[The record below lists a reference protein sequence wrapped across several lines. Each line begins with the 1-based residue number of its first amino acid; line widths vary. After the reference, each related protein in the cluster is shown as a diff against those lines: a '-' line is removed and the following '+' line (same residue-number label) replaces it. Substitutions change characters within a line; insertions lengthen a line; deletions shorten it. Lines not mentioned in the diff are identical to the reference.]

1 MPAISA
7 IISAVLSALGFI
19 TKNPFL
25 QKMVIFSFFFAVVS
39 YTVDFFLG
47 KASNTLVN
55 ASQILTLASY
65 LGFLNALKVV
75 FNFLIA
81 GFIAKQILA
90 FVRS

>member
-1 MPAISA
+1 MPAIFTA
-7 IISAVLSALGFI
+7 ILTALGFL

-25 QKMVIFSFFFAVVS
+25 QKMVIFSFFFALVS
-39 YTVDFFLG
+39 YTVNFFLG
-47 KASNTLVN
+47 KASGTLIN

-65 LGFLNALKVV
+65 LGFLNALKIV

-90 FVRS
+90 FIRS